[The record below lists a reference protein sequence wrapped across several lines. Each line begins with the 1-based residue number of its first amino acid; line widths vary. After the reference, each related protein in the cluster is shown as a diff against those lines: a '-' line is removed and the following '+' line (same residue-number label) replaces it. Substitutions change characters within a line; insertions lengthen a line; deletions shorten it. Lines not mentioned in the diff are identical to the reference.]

1 MNRKIAIISDVHGNS
16 HALKSVL
23 EDIARRKVEM
33 IINLGDSVYG
43 PLDPLGTIE
52 ILMKNEMIHIKGNC
66 DRMLWE
72 PIQGQSATLTFV
84 QNQLT
89 ENHIDWLQQ
98 HPSQYIVDDILFCH
112 GTPTSDEVYLLEEMD
127 ENGAVLKS
135 EKNIM
140 DQLQNIEQK
149 IIVCGHTHIPR
160 VVYLANGKIIINPGS
175 VGLPAYKDELP
186 IVHKMESGTPH
197 AKYVVIEKV
206 SGEWIIEQISVSYNW
221 EEAAGLAV
229 QQERYDWAQVLKT
242 GKIE

>member
-1 MNRKIAIISDVHGNS
+1 MKIAIISDVHGNS

-23 EDIARRKVEM
+23 KDIARHKVEM

-52 ILMKNEMIHIKGNC
+52 ILMSSEMIHIKGNC

-72 PIQGQSATLTFV
+72 PIQEQSTTLTFV

-89 ENHIDWLQQ
+89 NNHINWLKQN
-98 HPSQYIVDDILFCH
+98 PSQFIVDDILFCH

-127 ENGAVLKS
+127 ENGAVLKN
-135 EKNIM
+135 EKVIM

-160 VVYLANGKIIINPGS
+160 VVYLSDGKIIINPGS

-186 IVHKMESGTPH
+186 VLHKMESGTPH
-197 AKYVVIEKV
+197 AKYVIMEKNAQD
-206 SGEWIIEQISVSYNW
+206 WLIEQISVSYNW
-221 EEAAGLAV
+221 EEAAQLA
-229 QQERYDWAQVLKT
+229 ENSDRHDWAVALRT
-242 GKIE
+242 GRIG

>member
-1 MNRKIAIISDVHGNS
+1 MKIAIISDVHGNS
-16 HALKSVL
+16 HALQAVL
-23 EDIARRKVEM
+23 KDIARRKAEM

-52 ILMKNEMIHIKGNC
+52 ILMKNKMVHIKGNC

-72 PIQGQSATLTFV
+72 PIQEQSATLTFV

-89 ENHIDWLQQ
+89 KNHIDWLQQ
-98 HPSQYIVDDILFCH
+98 QPSQFIIEDMLCCH
-112 GTPTSDEVYLLEEMD
+112 GTPISDEVYLLEEMNK
-127 ENGAVLKS
+127 NGAILKN

-160 VVYLANGKIIINPGS
+160 VVYLANGKIVINPGS

-186 IVHKMESGTPH
+186 VMHKMESGTPH

-206 SGEWIIEQISVSYNW
+206 LGEWTIEQISVPYNW
-221 EEAAGLAV
+221 EEAAELAV
-229 QQERYDWAQVLKT
+229 QQERYDWAQALKT

>member
-1 MNRKIAIISDVHGNS
+1 MKIAIISDIHGNS
-16 HALKSVL
+16 HALKAVL
-23 EDIARRKVEM
+23 KDIERRKAEM

-52 ILMKNEMIHIKGNC
+52 ILMNNEMIHIKGNC

-72 PIQGQSATLTFV
+72 PIQEQSATLTFV
-84 QNQLT
+84 QKQLT
-89 ENHIDWLQQ
+89 KNHIDWLKQ
-98 HPSQYIVDDILFCH
+98 HSSQFIVDDILFCH
-112 GTPTSDEVYLLEEMD
+112 GTPASDEVYLLEEMD

-160 VVYLANGKIIINPGS
+160 VVYLANGKVIINPGS

-186 IVHKMESGTPH
+186 VLHKMESGTPH

-206 SGEWIIEQISVSYNW
+206 LGEWIIEQISVPYNW
-221 EEAAGLAV
+221 EGAARVAV
-229 QQERYDWAQVLKT
+229 QQERHDWARALRT
-242 GKIE
+242 GKVE

>member
-1 MNRKIAIISDVHGNS
+1 MKIAIISDIHGNS
-16 HALKSVL
+16 HALKGVL
-23 EDIARRKVEM
+23 EDIERRKVEM

-66 DRMLWE
+66 DRVLWE

-140 DQLQNIEQK
+140 DQLQNVEQK

-160 VVYLANGKIIINPGS
+160 VVYLANGKIVINPGS

-186 IVHKMESGTPH
+186 VMHKMESGTPH

-229 QQERYDWAQVLKT
+229 QQERYDWAQALKT

>member
-1 MNRKIAIISDVHGNS
+1 MKIAIISDVHGNS
-16 HALKSVL
+16 HALKAVL
-23 EDIARRKVEM
+23 EDIKHRKAEM

-160 VVYLANGKIIINPGS
+160 VVYLVNGKIIINPGS

-229 QQERYDWAQVLKT
+229 QQERYDWAQALKT

>member
-1 MNRKIAIISDVHGNS
+1 MKIAIISDVHGNS

-23 EDIARRKVEM
+23 EDIERRKVEM

-52 ILMKNEMIHIKGNC
+52 ILMNNEMIHIKGNC

-72 PIQGQSATLTFV
+72 PIQEQSATLTFV
-84 QNQLT
+84 RNQLA
-89 ENHIDWLQQ
+89 ENHIDWLKQ
-98 HPSQYIVDDILFCH
+98 HPFQFIVDDILFCH
-112 GTPTSDEVYLLEEMD
+112 GTLTSDEVYLLEEMD

-140 DQLQNIEQK
+140 DQLKNIEQK

-175 VGLPAYKDELP
+175 IGLPAYKDELP

-206 SGEWIIEQISVSYNW
+206 LGEWVIEQISVPYNW
-221 EEAAGLAV
+221 EEAAELAV
-229 QQERYDWAQVLKT
+229 QQERHDWAQALKT

>member
-1 MNRKIAIISDVHGNS
+1 MNRKIAIISDIHGNS

-23 EDIARRKVEM
+23 EDIERRKVEM

-52 ILMKNEMIHIKGNC
+52 ILMNNEMVYIKGNC

-72 PIQGQSATLTFV
+72 SIQEQSATLTFV

-89 ENHIDWLQQ
+89 KNHIDWLQQ
-98 HPSQYIVDDILFCH
+98 HSSQFIVDDMLCCH
-112 GTPTSDEVYLLEEMD
+112 GTPTSDEVYLLEEMN
-127 ENGAVLKS
+127 ESGAVLKN

-186 IVHKMESGTPH
+186 VMHKMESGTPH

-206 SGEWIIEQISVSYNW
+206 LGEWIIEQISVPYNW
-221 EEAAGLAV
+221 EEAVGLAAR
-229 QQERYDWAQVLKT
+229 QERHDWAQALKT

>member
-1 MNRKIAIISDVHGNS
+1 MKIAIISDVHGNS

-23 EDIARRKVEM
+23 KDIARHKVEM

-52 ILMKNEMIHIKGNC
+52 ILMSSEMIHIKGNC

-72 PIQGQSATLTFV
+72 PIQEQSTTLTFV

-89 ENHIDWLQQ
+89 NNHINWLKQ
-98 HPSQYIVDDILFCH
+98 HPSQFIVDDILFCH

-127 ENGAVLKS
+127 ENGAVLKN
-135 EKNIM
+135 EKVII

-160 VVYLANGKIIINPGS
+160 VVYLSDGKIIINPGS

-186 IVHKMESGTPH
+186 VLHKMESGTPH
-197 AKYVVIEKV
+197 AKYVIMEKNAQD
-206 SGEWIIEQISVSYNW
+206 WLIEQISVSYNW
-221 EEAAGLAV
+221 EEVAQLA
-229 QQERYDWAQVLKT
+229 ENSDRHDWAIALRT
-242 GKIE
+242 GRIE

>member
-1 MNRKIAIISDVHGNS
+1 MKIAIISDIHGNS

-23 EDIARRKVEM
+23 KDITRRKVEM

-43 PLDPLGTIE
+43 PLDPLETID
-52 ILMKNEMIHIKGNC
+52 ILMSSEMIHIKGNC

-72 PIQGQSATLTFV
+72 TIQEQSATLTFV

-89 ENHIDWLQQ
+89 KDHIDWLKQ
-98 HPSQYIVDDILFCH
+98 HPSQFIVDDMLCCH
-112 GTPTSDEVYLLEEMD
+112 GTPTSDEVYLLEEMN
-127 ENGAVLKS
+127 ENGAILKN

-160 VVYLANGKIIINPGS
+160 VVYLANGKVIINPGS

-186 IVHKMESGTPH
+186 VMHKMESGTPH

-206 SGEWIIEQISVSYNW
+206 LGEWTIEQISVSYNW

-229 QQERYDWAQVLKT
+229 QQERYDWAQALKT

>member
-1 MNRKIAIISDVHGNS
+1 MKIAIISDVHGNS

-23 EDIARRKVEM
+23 KDIARHKVEM

-52 ILMKNEMIHIKGNC
+52 ILMSSEMIHIKGNC

-72 PIQGQSATLTFV
+72 PIQEQSTTLTFV

-89 ENHIDWLQQ
+89 NNHINWLKQN
-98 HPSQYIVDDILFCH
+98 PSQFIVDDILFCH

-127 ENGAVLKS
+127 ENGAVLKN
-135 EKNIM
+135 EKVIM

-160 VVYLANGKIIINPGS
+160 VVYLSDGKIIINPGS

-186 IVHKMESGTPH
+186 VLHKMESGTPH
-197 AKYVVIEKV
+197 AKYVIMEKNAQD
-206 SGEWIIEQISVSYNW
+206 WLIEQISVSYNW
-221 EEAAGLAV
+221 EEAAQLA
-229 QQERYDWAQVLKT
+229 ENSDRHDWAVALRT
-242 GKIE
+242 GRIE

>member
-1 MNRKIAIISDVHGNS
+1 MKIAIISDVHGNS
-16 HALKSVL
+16 HALQAVL
-23 EDIARRKVEM
+23 KDLERRKVEM

-52 ILMKNEMIHIKGNC
+52 LLMNNEMIHIKGNC

-72 PIQGQSATLTFV
+72 PIQQQPATLTFV

-89 ENHIDWLQQ
+89 KNHIDWLKQ
-98 HPSQYIVDDILFCH
+98 HSAQFIVDDMLCCH
-112 GTPTSDEVYLLEEMD
+112 GTPTSDEVYLLEEMN
-127 ENGAVLKS
+127 ENGSVLKI

-140 DQLQNIEQK
+140 DQLQNVEQK

-186 IVHKMESGTPH
+186 VAHKMESGTPH
-197 AKYVVIEKV
+197 AKYVVIEKTF
-206 SGEWIIEQISVSYNW
+206 GEWTIEQISVLYNW
-221 EEAAGLAV
+221 EEAARLAA
-229 QQERYDWAQVLKT
+229 QQERHDWAQALRT
-242 GKIE
+242 GKVE

>member
-1 MNRKIAIISDVHGNS
+1 MNRKIAIISDVHGNR

-52 ILMKNEMIHIKGNC
+52 ILMNNEMIHIKGNC

-72 PIQGQSATLTFV
+72 PIQEQSATLTFV
-84 QNQLT
+84 QKQLT
-89 ENHIDWLQQ
+89 ENHIDWLKQ
-98 HPSQYIVDDILFCH
+98 HSSQFIVDDILFCH

-140 DQLQNIEQK
+140 DQLQNIKQK

-160 VVYLANGKIIINPGS
+160 VVYLANGKIVINPGS

-186 IVHKMESGTPH
+186 VMHKMESGTPH
-197 AKYVVIEKV
+197 AKYVVIEDIL
-206 SGEWIIEQISVSYNW
+206 GEWVIEQISVPYNW
-221 EEAAGLAV
+221 EEAAGLAA
-229 QQERYDWAQVLKT
+229 QQERYDWAQALKT

>member
-23 EDIARRKVEM
+23 KDIARRKAEM

-72 PIQGQSATLTFV
+72 SIQEQSATLTFV
-84 QNQLT
+84 QKQLT
-89 ENHIDWLQQ
+89 KDHINWLQQ
-98 HPSQYIVDDILFCH
+98 HPSQFIVDDMLCCH
-112 GTPTSDEVYLLEEMD
+112 GTPTSDEVYLLEEMN
-127 ENGAVLKS
+127 ENGALLKNG
-135 EKNIM
+135 KNIM
-140 DQLQNIEQK
+140 NQLQNIEQK

-160 VVYLANGKIIINPGS
+160 VVYLPNGKIIINPGS

-186 IVHKMESGTPH
+186 VMHKMESGTPY
-197 AKYVVIEKV
+197 AKYVVIEEV
-206 SGEWIIEQISVSYNW
+206 LGEWIIEQISVPYNW
-221 EEAAGLAV
+221 EEAAELAV
-229 QQERYDWAQVLKT
+229 QQERYDWAQALKT

>member
-1 MNRKIAIISDVHGNS
+1 MKIAIISDVHGNS

-23 EDIARRKVEM
+23 KDIARHKVEM

-52 ILMKNEMIHIKGNC
+52 ILMSSEMIHIKGNC

-72 PIQGQSATLTFV
+72 PIQEQSTTLTFV

-89 ENHIDWLQQ
+89 NNHINWLKQN
-98 HPSQYIVDDILFCH
+98 PSQFIVDDILFCH

-127 ENGAVLKS
+127 ENGAVLKN
-135 EKNIM
+135 EKVIM

-160 VVYLANGKIIINPGS
+160 VVYLSDGKIIINPGS

-186 IVHKMESGTPH
+186 VLHKMESGTPH
-197 AKYVVIEKV
+197 AKYVIMEKNAQD
-206 SGEWIIEQISVSYNW
+206 WLIEQISVSYNW
-221 EEAAGLAV
+221 EEAAQLA
-229 QQERYDWAQVLKT
+229 ENSDRHDWAIALRT
-242 GKIE
+242 GRIE

>member
-1 MNRKIAIISDVHGNS
+1 MKIAIISDVHGNS
-16 HALKSVL
+16 HALKAVL
-23 EDIARRKVEM
+23 EDIKHRKAEM

-43 PLDPLGTIE
+43 PLDSLGTIE

-206 SGEWIIEQISVSYNW
+206 SGEWLIEQISVSYNW

-229 QQERYDWAQVLKT
+229 QQERYDWAQALKT

>member
-1 MNRKIAIISDVHGNS
+1 MKIAIISDVHGNS

-23 EDIARRKVEM
+23 KDIARQKVEM

-52 ILMKNEMIHIKGNC
+52 ILMSSEMIHIKGNC

-72 PIQGQSATLTFV
+72 PIQEQSTTLTFV

-89 ENHIDWLQQ
+89 NNHINWLKQN
-98 HPSQYIVDDILFCH
+98 PSQFIVDDILFCH

-127 ENGAVLKS
+127 ENGAVLKN
-135 EKNIM
+135 EKVIM

-160 VVYLANGKIIINPGS
+160 VVYLSDGKIIINPGS

-186 IVHKMESGTPH
+186 VLHKMESGTPH
-197 AKYVVIEKV
+197 AKYVIMEKNAQD
-206 SGEWIIEQISVSYNW
+206 WLIEQISVSYNW
-221 EEAAGLAV
+221 EEAAQLA
-229 QQERYDWAQVLKT
+229 ENSDRHDWAIALRT
-242 GKIE
+242 GRIE

>member
-16 HALKSVL
+16 HALKAVL
-23 EDIARRKVEM
+23 KDIARRNVEM

-43 PLDPLGTIE
+43 PLDPLETIE
-52 ILMKNEMIHIKGNC
+52 ILMNNEMIHIKGNC

-72 PIQGQSATLTFV
+72 PIQEQSATLTFV

-89 ENHIDWLQQ
+89 ESHIDWLKQ
-98 HPSQYIVDDILFCH
+98 HPSQCIVDDILFCH

-135 EKNIM
+135 EKNIL

-160 VVYLANGKIIINPGS
+160 VVYLANGKIVINPGS

-186 IVHKMESGTPH
+186 VIHKMESGTPH
-197 AKYVVIEKV
+197 AKYVVIEEV
-206 SGEWIIEQISVSYNW
+206 FGEWIIEKISVPYNW

-229 QQERYDWAQVLKT
+229 QQERHDWAQALKT